1 MAGTFRGLRM
11 RAQVGLRRQRSVS
24 RNISPGGAS
33 GGVTVHYGGGRVGIT
48 AASPHSRCEQVWR
61 DWQAFHMD
69 TRGWADIAYTGAFC
83 QHGYALAGRGS
94 GVRTAAQGSNE
105 GNLRSYA
112 VAFVGGEGDAP
123 SADAYAALDWWIIAL
138 RASGA
143 GNRVWGHRDWTSTS
157 CPGDTLLSAARARDR
172 RAVADPSR
180 AGGARPP
187 LPPGVPAPLR
197 EDGVAGPATFDA
209 LVWYTRGDRGRGLTR
224 DNVRDIETWA
234 ARPRNGVL
242 DVHDIRA
249 IQRKI
254 GARVDGVW
262 PRTTGDRSN
271 TTLALQRYLNRRI
284 REASGRSAS

>member
-1 MAGTFRGLRM
+1 MAGTYRGLRT
-11 RAQVGLRRQRSVS
+11 RAQVGLRRQKSVS
-24 RNISPGGAS
+24 RNISPGGS
-33 GGVTVHYGGGRVGIT
+33 NGGVTIHYGGGRVGIT
-48 AASPHSRCEQVWR
+48 PASPHSRCEQVWR
-61 DWQAFHMD
+61 DWQVFHMN

-112 VAFVGGEGDAP
+112 VAFIGGEGDTP
-123 SADAYAALDWWIIAL
+123 SQDAYAALDWWIIAL

-143 GNRVWGHRDWTSTS
+143 GPRVWGHRDWSSTS
-157 CPGDTLLSAARARDR
+157 CPGTTLLGAARARDR
-172 RAVADPSR
+172 ATIANPTRTSA
-180 AGGARPP
+180 ARPP
-187 LPPGVPAPLR
+187 RPAGVPALLR

-249 IQRKI
+249 IQRKV
-254 GARVDGVW
+254 GARIDGDW
-262 PRTTGDRSN
+262 PRTNGDKSN
-271 TTLALQRYLNRRI
+271 TTLALQRFLNRRI
-284 REASGRSAS
+284 RQMAG